1 MKRLIIIINNGD
13 DDDDDDDDGDND
25 EVQDD
30 DDGDDANEDD
40 GCVCAFW
47 IVLFQSTCLFPY
59 FALALC
65 EYVFALSLSLFVARA
80 LFLAFS
86 LYVPIIQ

>member
-13 DDDDDDDDGDND
+13 VGDDDGGDDD
-25 EVQDD
+25 EDQDD
-30 DDGDDANEDD
+30 DDANDDD

-65 EYVFALSLSLFVARA
+65 EYVFALALSLLVARA

-86 LYVPIIQ
+86 LSLNVPIIQ